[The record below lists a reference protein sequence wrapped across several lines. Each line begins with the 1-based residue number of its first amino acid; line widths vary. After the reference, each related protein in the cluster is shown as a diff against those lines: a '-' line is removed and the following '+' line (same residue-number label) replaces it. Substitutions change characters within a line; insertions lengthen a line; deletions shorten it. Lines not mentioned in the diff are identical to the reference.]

1 VLKVQESWRE
11 QDIVLND
18 NAPTEVYFKDTE
30 PNHIVIANPTTNP
43 MYISESANVS
53 PSFHEMSIP
62 SGGFKMFAKPKG
74 MKRIN
79 IWHAD
84 AGEDKIHIVSF
95 NDDFN
100 PQSIS
105 QTQETVNT
113 QQITGSVDIATMPA
127 IPSGNNNIGKV
138 DVNSL
143 PSLPA
148 GNNSIGQVAV
158 NSLPA
163 LPAGNNNLGKVDI
176 NSIPNID
183 QLGYSYQQVNGT
195 AGDNVVKPTSGKIA
209 GVVGIGSINLIL
221 KDGTNQVWNTIP
233 GGTDKFFPFPIQ
245 CNTSIILN
253 FDVAGTAYILYK

>member
-53 PSFHEMSIP
+53 PSLHEMSIP

-95 NDDFN
+95 NGDFN

-127 IPSGNNNIGKV
+127 IPAGANNIGKV

-183 QLGYSYQQVNGT
+183 LLGYSYQQVNGT
-195 AGDNVVKPTSGKIA
+195 TGDNVVKPTSGKIA